1 MKILNIPL
9 GAVKLSTNFSTHDTF
24 LGTTTKSEYLNRLE
38 DTSKDWAFLDE
49 NILNSTT
56 KIVTANKTENAYS
69 LLKYITRTTSFAGK
83 DTRSDEAITAQH
95 HCKRLSNRSL
105 VSRLLLFLSALINIY

>member
-9 GAVKLSTNFSTHDTF
+9 GTLELSTNFSTHDAF
-24 LGTTTKSEYLNRLE
+24 LGATTKSEYLNKLE
-38 DTSKDWAFLDE
+38 DTTKDWVFLDE
-49 NILNSTT
+49 NISNSTT

-69 LLKYITRTTSFAGK
+69 LLKYITRTTSFVGK
-83 DTRSDEAITAQH
+83 DIRSDEAVAAQH

-105 VSRLLLFLSALINIY
+105 VSRLFLFLSALINIY